1 VLALEDLLAPVDRL
15 DGLAAG
21 LRVVKLESASITWSR
36 TFSKSAGSTIPS
48 GSRPARLIETP
59 SPVERIVVNALVLD
73 QFTDCGSETF
83 PCRPRKS

>member
-1 VLALEDLLAPVDRL
+1 
-15 DGLAAG
+15 
-21 LRVVKLESASITWSR
+21 
-36 TFSKSAGSTIPS
+36 
-48 GSRPARLIETP
+48 LIETP